1 MPQANDAEL
10 TELYTASATNR
21 NVENNEPN
29 ADGPANTFVVRLQG
43 VAGSVRGNDASNYTL
58 RIDCIDDT
66 LAAPNGGMS
75 IAPQG
80 QDFSNA
86 AGSDW
91 QPAGSD
97 FVKEQTET
105 ITVDPGAAGHVLH
118 YVATLVGVNNDVVS
132 FIESNRFILVAP

>member
-66 LAAPNGGMS
+66 LAAPNGSMS
-75 IAPQG
+75 VAPQG

-97 FVKEQTET
+97 FVKEQTEI

-118 YVATLVGVNNDVVS
+118 YVATLVGDNNDVVS
-132 FIESNRFILVAP
+132 FIESNQFILVAP